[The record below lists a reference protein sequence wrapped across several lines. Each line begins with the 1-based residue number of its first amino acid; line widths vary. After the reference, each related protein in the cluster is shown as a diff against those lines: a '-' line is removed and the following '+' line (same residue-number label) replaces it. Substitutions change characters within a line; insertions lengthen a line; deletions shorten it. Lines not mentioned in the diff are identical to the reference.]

1 LMGLSAKWRPLGDAG
16 LSFRDVIRSPGAIG
30 RAGVEGS
37 VPAQLF
43 SNSLAGRARRF
54 ASRMKVAAVAAGV
67 SATAFLVVAVTA
79 GGPPVLAIPA
89 LGGAGV
95 AVLSLIGA
103 MRAVRPLRRL
113 GFGYREL
120 LNGTWRESEVARNPG
135 TAFRLRE
142 EEVSQLA
149 PPDVVMSA
157 YGERLRLAV
166 DDRTAMRLQV
176 ARLGG
181 EGASTVPR
189 DLLPTADALVARI
202 SELAAAL
209 HQLDRDLGA
218 SDDGS
223 LSSRIAE
230 LRARGVPDADHTL
243 SLLLQQRES
252 LAELEDRRVRLRE
265 QLESKSLTLQN
276 LRLKVLRLGSMGL
289 DARPQARQIG
299 HATEQAAAISKDLEY
314 LLEGAREANRV

>member
-1 LMGLSAKWRPLGDAG
+1 
-16 LSFRDVIRSPGAIG
+16 
-30 RAGVEGS
+30 
-37 VPAQLF
+37 
-43 SNSLAGRARRF
+43 
-54 ASRMKVAAVAAGV
+54 
-67 SATAFLVVAVTA
+67 
-79 GGPPVLAIPA
+79 
-89 LGGAGV
+89 
-95 AVLSLIGA
+95 
-103 MRAVRPLRRL
+103 
-113 GFGYREL
+113 
-120 LNGTWRESEVARNPG
+120 
-135 TAFRLRE
+135 
-142 EEVSQLA
+142 
-149 PPDVVMSA
+149 
-157 YGERLRLAV
+157 
-166 DDRTAMRLQV
+166 
-176 ARLGG
+176 
-181 EGASTVPR
+181 VPR

-243 SLLLQQRES
+243 SLLIQQRES

-289 DARPQARQIG
+289 DAARPQALQVG